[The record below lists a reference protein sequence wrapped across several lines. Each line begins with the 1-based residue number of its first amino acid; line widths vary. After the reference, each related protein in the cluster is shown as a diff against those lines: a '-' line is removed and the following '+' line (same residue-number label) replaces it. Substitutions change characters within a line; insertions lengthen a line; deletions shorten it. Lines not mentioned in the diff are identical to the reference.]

1 MMVLRRGLRRALYL
15 GRRPVSTTNGWKPAT
30 LAIHGDSTKGAALGA
45 YSHDGDVAPPLGV
58 STTFEGGDHV
68 YSRDTNPTRARCE
81 AVLGA
86 VEGAGAAA
94 VLFGSGLAATH
105 AVLSALAAQ
114 SPGVIT
120 RVAVDGGY
128 HGTHAVLG
136 ALEAVG
142 APVEVA
148 PLPAPEDL
156 RRDLGP
162 SDVVWLGAGKGCE
175 VGQLQ
180 TAPLSVAFHSF
191 RLIFRRPIISRS
203 GLERECLSLER
214 ARAERP
220 R

>member
-105 AVLSALAAQ
+105 AVLSALAAR
-114 SPGVIT
+114 SPGATT

-162 SDVVWLGAGKGCE
+162 SDVVWLGAGKGFLRHWPTSNRSSL
-175 VGQLQ
+175 GRF
-180 TAPLSVAFHSF
+180 PLVSADFSTTDHLSERS
-191 RLIFRRPIISRS
+191 RL
-203 GLERECLSLER
+203 
-214 ARAERP
+214 
-220 R
+220 